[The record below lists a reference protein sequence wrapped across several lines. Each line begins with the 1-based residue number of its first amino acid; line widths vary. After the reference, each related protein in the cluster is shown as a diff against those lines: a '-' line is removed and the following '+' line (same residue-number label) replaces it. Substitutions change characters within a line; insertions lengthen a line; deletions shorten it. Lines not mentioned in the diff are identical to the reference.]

1 MSRPPRRRWQ
11 CEELEPR
18 ILYAADT
25 AALTGLAS
33 LGDIGSTFL
42 VSTTADSG
50 PGSLREAITQ
60 ANLNPGADTIRFD
73 IRDPLVN
80 GAHTITPRSAL
91 PAITDTVWLDASREP
106 DALALGR
113 PVVELVG
120 SDAGGSASAL
130 VLADGSDGSLVRG
143 LVVHQF
149 GGAAIRVLAGAD
161 GVALAGLRIGTDVTG
176 MFAPGNGGNA
186 VETSAAGTLVGG
198 AQPADRNL
206 LSGNNAGVQVI
217 GATATGA
224 RIEGNFIGTDA
235 RGESALGNRTVGVY
249 LTAPGAAVVGNLVS
263 GNGYEGVYLLGG
275 ATGATLQGNLIGTDL
290 SGTRALGNGGF
301 GVYVENTRDVLI
313 GGTAAGNGNQIAWQ
327 KSGAGVSIVGTAGAV
342 SVLGNA
348 IHDNAGL
355 GIDLGA
361 AGVNGNRDADTDGGP
376 NNLLNYPVLG
386 SVTTLGTST
395 RFLGDLRAAAGTV
408 LRIEFFASPDAD
420 PLGFGEGQTFLGS
433 TRVTADANGLAQID
447 TTLAGVRLEA
457 GQRVSAT
464 ATVQLAGAAAAASAK
479 PWGDSSEFGNAVT
492 AQIRPSA
499 PVVEAGQTLR
509 IAEHSPAGTVL
520 GTLRASDADPG
531 STLSGWTLTG
541 STALAI
547 DPSTGTVRVLD
558 PGALDH
564 ERTAAV
570 TFTVTVSDGGL
581 TSAPQTVT
589 VQIDDV
595 NEAPALTLAPWTIQS
610 GVPLTLGPD
619 VLTAQDPDTTP
630 VVLQVEVGVVTGG
643 RFEAVDAP
651 GVAIERFSVAALQA
665 GQIRFV
671 ATAVDQAP
679 SVSLR
684 VSDGSISSAWTTV
697 GVDWSPAPPAP
708 SPPPP
713 PAPQPALQPPPTL
726 SVTPPTRDEPRTADP
741 AALDTPAL
749 SVDRTPLS
757 REVRALAAEQWLMQV
772 QATSSAEIAALS
784 TLAGQ
789 RMAGPPA
796 PPHAGEGVAPPDLLA
811 LVLPESPL
819 AALQAGYDLP
829 AAMAPGSGL
838 PTLGDDGLGLLRAEL
853 AEEASRLQSAI
864 DPIEAS
870 GLALTVGLVWW
881 TVRLGGVAGSLLV
894 SVPTW
899 QFFDPLPVLTR
910 PPAPLRPSAED
921 PDPSVPELHN
931 EEASAAEVLGRD
943 RSTAVGEAPE
953 ADEQVDT
960 PASAS
965 KASRP

>member
-1 MSRPPRRRWQ
+1 MRAARSTSGCRRHEPPAPRRPAGNARSWSRASSTPPT
-11 CEELEPR
+11 LPPSP
-18 ILYAADT
+18 
-25 AALTGLAS
+25 GLAS

-50 PGSLREAITQ
+50 PGSLRDAITQ
-60 ANLNPGADTIRFD
+60 ANQTPGADTVRFD

-120 SDAGGSASAL
+120 SDAGGSSAAL

-143 LVVHQF
+143 LVIHQF

-198 AQPADRNL
+198 AQAADRNL

-249 LTAPGAAVVGNLVS
+249 LAAPGATVVGNLVS

-275 ATGATLQGNLIGTDL
+275 ATGATIQGNLIGTDL
-290 SGTRALGNGGF
+290 GGTRALGNGSF

-313 GGTAAGNGNQIAWQ
+313 GGTAAGDGNQIAWQ

-386 SVTTLGTST
+386 SVTAAGDST

-420 PLGFGEGQTFLGS
+420 PLGFGEGQTLLGS
-433 TRVTADANGLAQID
+433 TLVTADANGLAQID

-464 ATVQLAGAAAAASAK
+464 ATVQLAGTAAAVATK

-492 AQIRPSA
+492 VQIRPSA

-509 IAEHSPAGTVL
+509 IAEHSPSGTTI

-541 STALAI
+541 STALAV
-547 DPSTGTVRVLD
+547 DATTGTVRVVD

-564 ERTAAV
+564 ERSSAV

-619 VLTAQDPDTTP
+619 VLTAQDPDATP

-684 VSDGSISSAWTTV
+684 VSDGSIRSDWTTV
-697 GVDWSPAPPAP
+697 GVDWSPAAPAP
-708 SPPPP
+708 SPPP
-713 PAPQPALQPPPTL
+713 APEPALQPPPTL
-726 SVTPPTRDEPRTADP
+726 SVTPPTREEPRAGRP
-741 AALDTPAL
+741 CGAEHPR
-749 SVDRTPLS
+749 V
-757 REVRALAAEQWLMQV
+757 VR
-772 QATSSAEIAALS
+772 
-784 TLAGQ
+784 
-789 RMAGPPA
+789 
-796 PPHAGEGVAPPDLLA
+796 
-811 LVLPESPL
+811 
-819 AALQAGYDLP
+819 
-829 AAMAPGSGL
+829 
-838 PTLGDDGLGLLRAEL
+838 
-853 AEEASRLQSAI
+853 
-864 DPIEAS
+864 
-870 GLALTVGLVWW
+870 
-881 TVRLGGVAGSLLV
+881 
-894 SVPTW
+894 
-899 QFFDPLPVLTR
+899 
-910 PPAPLRPSAED
+910 
-921 PDPSVPELHN
+921 
-931 EEASAAEVLGRD
+931 
-943 RSTAVGEAPE
+943 
-953 ADEQVDT
+953 
-960 PASAS
+960 
-965 KASRP
+965 

>member
-60 ANLNPGADTIRFD
+60 ANLNPGADTVRFD

-198 AQPADRNL
+198 AQAADRNL

-249 LTAPGAAVVGNLVS
+249 LAAPGATVVGNLVS

-275 ATGATLQGNLIGTDL
+275 ATGATIQGNLIGTDL
-290 SGTRALGNGGF
+290 GGTRALGNGSF

-313 GGTAAGNGNQIAWQ
+313 GGTAAGDGNQIAWQ

-386 SVTTLGTST
+386 SVTAAGDST
-395 RFLGDLRAAAGTV
+395 RFLGDLRATAGTV

-433 TRVTADANGLAQID
+433 TLVTADANGLAQID

-464 ATVQLAGAAAAASAK
+464 ATVQLAGTAAAAATK

-492 AQIRPSA
+492 VQIRPSA

-541 STALAI
+541 STALAV
-547 DPSTGTVRVLD
+547 DAATGTVRVVD

-619 VLTAQDPDTTP
+619 VLTAQDPDATP

-684 VSDGSISSAWTTV
+684 VSDGSIRSDWTTV
-697 GVDWSPAPPAP
+697 GVDWSPAAPAP
-708 SPPPP
+708 SPPP
-713 PAPQPALQPPPTL
+713 APEPALQPPPTL
-726 SVTPPTRDEPRTADP
+726 SVTPPTREEPRAADR
-741 AALDTPAL
+741 AALDTPAP
-749 SVDRTPLS
+749 SGDRVPLS
-757 REVRALAAEQWLMQV
+757 REVRAVAAEQWLSQV

-784 TLAGQ
+784 AQAGQ
-789 RMAGPPA
+789 RPAGQTT
-796 PPHAGEGVAPPDLLA
+796 PPHADGGVAPPDLLA
-811 LVLPESPL
+811 LVLPDTPL

-829 AAMAPGSGL
+829 SALATGSGL
-838 PTLGDDGLGLLRAEL
+838 PTLGDDGLGRLRTEL

-910 PPAPLRPSAED
+910 PPAPLRPSADD
-921 PDPSVPELHN
+921 PDLAATELQN

-943 RSTAVGEAPE
+943 RSPAAGEATE
-953 ADEQVDT
+953 ADDRIDT
-960 PASAS
+960 PAAAG
-965 KASRP
+965 KAGRR